1 MIERFVSFSKNTI
14 NAILVKFLRTGFL
27 SWSVRNFESSQVGKM
42 KAEVLYT
49 LAGGVCI
56 LLMVLYA
63 YEVSLNDIVC
73 GSPLE
78 ESMKQEENN
87 IYGHATTG
95 NTFTGNKVNS
105 FKQKDIRFSHYTPRP
120 GRESYLRHGNVGCDK
135 WSVVTTIFD
144 ITDAVKKQSTL
155 RDWCIVVVG
164 DMKGPHEYV
173 FPNTDYNNTRVF
185 LSNIKQ
191 DELQDYFSIIKLLP
205 WNSFG
210 RKNIGYLYAMLY
222 GAKYIWD
229 FDDDNELNGASMP
242 EVPNIS
248 SNTSTY
254 EVSYIKDDY
263 KFITFNPYGVMGA
276 PTSPSWPRGLPLE
289 HIKLNNNGNPS
300 LAVKAIPSKSI
311 GVIQSLANNDPDVD
325 AVYRLTQPLPF
336 SFPSYDAKHGA
347 KLHSL
352 LIPSQTYVPYNAQA
366 TLNMYNA
373 LWSLYLPVTVN
384 GRVSDIWRSY
394 IQQRLARD
402 IGISLVFSPPLVSQY
417 RNSHSYIADL
427 DSENHLYLRSLRLL
441 EQLNEWKPVS
451 TTLPG
456 RLEEVYI
463 MLYEKDYIKI
473 QDVHLIQAWI
483 SDLIK
488 INYIWPQCI

>member
-1 MIERFVSFSKNTI
+1 
-14 NAILVKFLRTGFL
+14 
-27 SWSVRNFESSQVGKM
+27 M
-42 KAEVLYT
+42 KSAVLYT
-49 LAGGVCI
+49 LAGGACI
-56 LLMVLYA
+56 LFMVLYA

-73 GSPLE
+73 GSSLE
-78 ESMKQEENN
+78 ESVQPDEKQPGL
-87 IYGHATTG
+87 IYGHATSG
-95 NTFTGNKVNS
+95 IVFTGNSINT
-105 FKQKDIRFSHYTPRP
+105 FKEKDIRYRHYTTRS
-120 GRESYLRHGNVGCDK
+120 GHVSNLRHGTEGCDK

-144 ITDAVKKQSTL
+144 ITEAVMKQSSL

-164 DMKGPHEYV
+164 DMKGPHEYK
-173 FPNTDYNNTRVF
+173 FPSTQYNTTRVF
-185 LSNIKQ
+185 LSNIQQ
-191 DELQDYFSIIKLLP
+191 DKLRDHFSIIKLLP

-210 RKNIGYLYAMLY
+210 RKNIGYLYAILN

-229 FDDDNELNGASMP
+229 FDDDNELIGATMP
-242 EVPNIS
+242 DVPDIS
-248 SNTSTY
+248 SNSSKY
-254 EVSYIKDDY
+254 EVSYISGDY

-289 HIKLNNNGNPS
+289 HIKLDNNGDQS
-300 LAVKAIPSKSI
+300 LSEKTIPSRSI

-325 AVYRLTQPLPF
+325 AIYRLTQPLPF
-336 SFPSYDAKHGA
+336 SFPSYDSKHGG

-373 LWSLYLPVTVN
+373 FWSLYLPVTVN

-402 IGISLVFSPPLVSQY
+402 IGISLVFSPPLVSQF
-417 RNSHSYIADL
+417 RNSHNYIADL
-427 DSENHLYLRSLRLL
+427 DSESHLYLRSLRLL
-441 EQLNEWKPVS
+441 EQLNEWEPVS
-451 TTLPG
+451 KTLPG

-473 QDVHLIQAWI
+473 QDVFLMQAWI
-483 SDLIK
+483 NDLIK
-488 INYIWPQCI
+488 TNYIWPQCI